1 MIKYKDL
8 LFMIKDEN
16 DVMIKG
22 RYDFRDKQ
30 VYFKSLDEEDIY
42 YTLDDIEHIQDNFLN
57 LYEEDEDL
65 LKILMLHI
73 RADKNLIEKIERAD
87 KDKLLFLY
95 EA

>member
-1 MIKYKDL
+1 MVKYKEL
-8 LFMIKDEN
+8 LFMLKGEDEI
-16 DVMIKG
+16 MIKG
-22 RYDFRDKQ
+22 RYDFRDRQ
-30 VYFKSLDEEDIY
+30 VYFKSLDEEDIFY
-42 YTLDDIEHIQDNFLN
+42 PLEDIEHIQDNFLN

-73 RADKNLIEKIERAD
+73 RADINLISKIEKAE